1 MANTWGLAPLTVVD
15 VETEFL
21 SFAEREYP
29 EGISETFLADSPLKW
44 GTAGEA
50 GTLVEWVNKADALIA
65 AWALNAGQN
74 NAVAAAVKTKAVLAL
89 NKFSIEA
96 NLRTTG
102 EVDRALVQADLGT
115 NYDLLKG
122 ATNWYVAATTVAPV
136 ALVSDF
142 NSGLNRSQL
151 PNVATTG
158 AQVGDINPRVLFRL
172 QAGASYWY

>member
-1 MANTWGLAPLTVVD
+1 MANTFGLAALTVVD
-15 VETEFL
+15 VDNDFL
-21 SFAEREYP
+21 AFAERDYP
-29 EGISETFLADSPLKW
+29 EGVSETFLSDSPLKF

-50 GTLVEWVNKADALIA
+50 GTLVEWVNKADALVA
-65 AWALNAGQN
+65 AWALTAGQN
-74 NAVAAAVKTKAVLAL
+74 NAVAGAARTKAVLAL

-102 EVDRALVQADLGT
+102 EVDRALLAADLGT

-136 ALVSDF
+136 AIISDF

-172 QAGASYWY
+172 QAGASLWY